1 MFSWVNLGFPIEDLG
16 SSTKNLGFPGKIWG
30 SQRER
35 THAKRSAHVP
45 KVARA
50 KLRAFKP
57 NGVRACESEGWH
69 AQRGTRGPIERRR
82 GEDERGHAKPR
93 GHMPEGACASQ
104 TEGARAEQMTHMP
117 KGAHTCRFPC
127 KIWCFERERACAR
140 GSVRGTNLW
149 GGARSSP
156 RGCAHA
162 NRRERMPKGARTS
175 QAEGARARM
184 SACMPNGGRTCP
196 RERAKA
202 KRRARV
208 PNGWHTCCFACK
220 FRGFQRERARVE
232 QRAHVPKVARV
243 GRMGGVQAQVGAR
256 MPI

>member
-1 MFSWVNLGFPIEDLG
+1 
-16 SSTKNLGFPGKIWG
+16 
-30 SQRER
+30 
-35 THAKRSAHVP
+35 
-45 KVARA
+45 
-50 KLRAFKP
+50 
-57 NGVRACESEGWH
+57 
-69 AQRGTRGPIERRR
+69 
-82 GEDERGHAKPR
+82 
-93 GHMPEGACASQ
+93 
-104 TEGARAEQMTHMP
+104 MP
-117 KGAHTCRFPC
+117 KGARAGQSKGAQARMSVCMPNRGGTCP
-127 KIWCFERERACAR
+127 RERAQAKRRAR
-140 GSVRGTNLW
+140 APNRGRTCPRECTHVVFHAKFGVSKGSARGTNLW

-175 QAEGARARM
+175 QAEGAQARM

-196 RERAKA
+196 RERAQA

-208 PNGWHTCCFACK
+208 RNGWHTCRFACK

-243 GRMGGVQAQVGAR
+243 GRMGGDQAQVGAR